1 MGEASETILYEY
13 KDKDRGF
20 TKEGERDREKVR
32 DRVCM
37 SERVRERYSGFNMSA
52 VSNVKI

>member
-1 MGEASETILYEY
+1 MGEANETILYEY

-32 DRVCM
+32 DRVC
-37 SERVRERYSGFNMSA
+37 V
-52 VSNVKI
+52 

>member
-1 MGEASETILYEY
+1 MGEANETILYEY

-32 DRVCM
+32 DRVCAW
-37 SERVRERYSGFNMSA
+37 ERVRERYSGFNMSA

>member
-1 MGEASETILYEY
+1 MEANEKILYEY

-32 DRVCM
+32 DRVCVCEG
-37 SERVRERYSGFNMSA
+37 EREIERT
-52 VSNVKI
+52 I